1 MTNRRKNKKR
11 YRNKSSPQTVS
22 ISKKY
27 KNSETASLS
36 DHTIETTIEP
46 IEPESKQSNTCCSD
60 NESIG
65 NFSILSEI
73 RSVVDSNPE
82 VESTDSLEP
91 TFNSLEP
98 TNQGNLIM
106 ENSESEHLQISQSI
120 LNVDAAVPPPVSH
133 TYVNPNVLHGSQ
145 QQAINFGP
153 HQMQHPFNMQQT
165 PPPMLVQQNI
175 SDDDVL
181 RIATKLQEM
190 LSKEIDKL
198 VEQKVALKVAPLLT
212 EVDSLKKSLADVKKE
227 LKDVSARNDDLEQYS
242 RRSCLRISGIPE
254 NVSEDTTQIVLDLA
268 DRCGTNIGVDDID
281 RSHRVGRVVSGEPQ
295 GTNKPR
301 EIIVKFRSH
310 GARLQLLKGRA
321 YLREKKLNIYV
332 NEDLSKA
339 RKSLSHACRKLKKD
353 SNSNIVNTWIYNGNV
368 FVQDNVGNKLR
379 VTSLEDL
386 NPYQPSDNINGHTSI

>member
-1 MTNRRKNKKR
+1 MTNRRRNKKR

-36 DHTIETTIEP
+36 DQTIETTIEP

-82 VESTDSLEP
+82 VESAY
-91 TFNSLEP
+91 SLEP

-106 ENSESEHLQISQSI
+106 ENSESEHLQMSQSI

-145 QQAINFGP
+145 QQAINFAP
-153 HQMQHPFNMQQT
+153 HQMQHLFNMQQT

-198 VEQKVALKVAPLLT
+198 VEQKVALKVAP
-212 EVDSLKKSLADVKKE
+212 
-227 LKDVSARNDDLEQYS
+227 
-242 RRSCLRISGIPE
+242 P
-254 NVSEDTTQIVLDLA
+254 
-268 DRCGTNIGVDDID
+268 
-281 RSHRVGRVVSGEPQ
+281 
-295 GTNKPR
+295 
-301 EIIVKFRSH
+301 
-310 GARLQLLKGRA
+310 
-321 YLREKKLNIYV
+321 
-332 NEDLSKA
+332 
-339 RKSLSHACRKLKKD
+339 
-353 SNSNIVNTWIYNGNV
+353 
-368 FVQDNVGNKLR
+368 
-379 VTSLEDL
+379 
-386 NPYQPSDNINGHTSI
+386 

>member
-1 MTNRRKNKKR
+1 MTNRRRNKKR

-27 KNSETASLS
+27 KNSETASLT
-36 DHTIETTIEP
+36 DQTIETTIEP

-82 VESTDSLEP
+82 VESND
-91 TFNSLEP
+91 SLEP

-106 ENSESEHLQISQSI
+106 ENSESEHLQMSRSI

-145 QQAINFGP
+145 QQAINFAP
-153 HQMQHPFNMQQT
+153 HQMQHLLNMQQST
-165 PPPMLVQQNI
+165 PPMRVQQNI

-198 VEQKVALKVAPLLT
+198 VEQKVALKVVPLLT
-212 EVDSLKKSLADVKKE
+212 EVDSLEKSLADVKKE

-254 NVSEDTTQIVLDLA
+254 KVSEDTTHIVLDLA
-268 DRCGTNIGVDDID
+268 DRCGSNIGVDDID

-295 GTNKPR
+295 GTSRPR

-310 GARLQLLKGRA
+310 AARLQLLKGRA
-321 YLREKKLNIYV
+321 YLREQKLNIYV

-339 RKSLSHACRKLKKD
+339 RKSLSHACKKLKKD
-353 SNSNIVNTWIYNGNV
+353 SNSHGSTMVMCL
-368 FVQDNVGNKLR
+368 F
-379 VTSLEDL
+379 TSLEDL